1 MGTTQRTGSKLLP
14 ETVQKINTAVN
25 AAIEK
30 SLKGKTLANLNEANT
45 LKQVKED
52 INKQAALQLK
62 GVESPIK
69 DLVNKTIEKTIT
81 DSWNAA
87 KSKLKPK

>member
-1 MGTTQRTGSKLLP
+1 MGTTQRTGSKLNP
-14 ETVQKINTAVN
+14 ETIQKINSAVN
-25 AAIEK
+25 TAIEK
-30 SLKGKTLANLNEANT
+30 SLKGKTLANLNEAKA
-45 LKQVKED
+45 LKQVKDD

-62 GVESPIK
+62 GVEAPIK
-69 DLVNKTIEKTIT
+69 DLVNKTIEKTIA

>member
-62 GVESPIK
+62 SVEAPIK

>member
-62 GVESPIK
+62 GVEAPIK